1 MTGVEMYVKIYS
13 PNVKSIEIVKRAEKR
28 ARRARLYYMRQP
40 KHDRGS
46 VEGVVED
53 YLRRRRLIRS
63 GAVGVQNQTRGKKKP
78 QQGKAGAGAR

>member
-13 PNVKSIEIVKRAEKR
+13 PIVKSIEIVKRAEKR

-46 VEGVVED
+46 VEGVVEE
-53 YLRRRRLIRS
+53 YLKRRRLIRS
-63 GAVGVQNQTRGKKKP
+63 GAVGVQNQSRAKNP
-78 QQGKAGAGAR
+78 QQAKAGVSTR